1 MEAVKAKKAL
11 GQHFL
16 ADTNIA
22 EKIAKSL
29 ITASADTTI
38 IEVGPGMG
46 ALTKHLINIPHQ
58 RLLLYEVDRDSVA
71 YLNEHFPALRDSI
84 FGDDFLNVSLNEIPK
99 PLAIIGNFP
108 YNISGPLMFK
118 ALENRALIAEFTG
131 MFQKEVAER
140 ITALPRTKAYG
151 IPTVLLQAWFSCEY
165 LFTVSEHVFIPPPKV
180 KSAVIRLIPKQKD
193 LPVTDYD
200 YFAKVVK
207 LAFNQRRK
215 TMRNSLRS
223 IVVPALLLDTIF
235 NKRPEELSWKE
246 FDDLCQR
253 IRPIE

>member
-16 ADTNIA
+16 ADANVA
-22 EKIAKSL
+22 EKVAKSL
-29 ITASADTTI
+29 ITASAEMTI

-46 ALTKHLINIPHQ
+46 ALTKHLLNIPHR

-71 YLNEHFPALRDSI
+71 YLHEHFPDLSDSI
-84 FGDDFLNVSLNEIPK
+84 IGDDFLKVSLDDIAK
-99 PLAIIGNFP
+99 PFAIIGNFP

-118 ALENRALIAEFTG
+118 ALENRELISEFTG

-140 ITALPRTKAYG
+140 ITAIPRTKAYG
-151 IPTVLLQAWFSCEY
+151 IPTVLLQAWFTCEY

-180 KSAVIRLIPKQKD
+180 KSAVIRLIPKRQD
-193 LPVTDYD
+193 LPVTDYA
-200 YFAKVVK
+200 YFARVVK

-223 IVVPALLLDTIF
+223 IVAPALLVDAIF
-235 NKRPEELSWKE
+235 NKRPEELTWKE
-246 FDDLCQR
+246 FDELCIM
-253 IRPIE
+253 IR